1 MSDFV
6 DSLRSDLLGRRL
18 RLAVALLVIA
28 LIAAIVYAVLA
39 GSGSSAPPALSPV
52 APPTAGVQL
61 TPVGTEASQASA
73 ETTSGAGQSSG
84 ATRNP
89 FKPLSEP
96 KAKAASTSSAG
107 ASSSSGSPGS
117 TASGSQPSTST
128 GSEASPGSKSS
139 SGAPPAKRKAQKPQT
154 VYRVSVGF
162 GVAAPG
168 TPVEA
173 ARLTPFEDLARQ
185 QPLPSAQQA
194 LIVFRGVV
202 AGGKSATFTLVG
214 EAILRGTAVCRPS
227 AAQCQTID
235 LQAGQTEE
243 LEYAPPGAAPTN
255 YLLHIVS
262 IDSAKATASAAR
274 RIIARESRAGARLLH
289 STGSEA
295 LPGLRYSAA
304 KGVLVFAGTRAHDA
318 LASVAAVAVLDSA
331 PQAPSVSK

>member
-18 RLAVALLVIA
+18 RLVVALLAIA

-39 GSGSSAPPALSPV
+39 GSGSSAPTALSPV
-52 APPTAGVQL
+52 APPAAGVRL

-96 KAKAASTSSAG
+96 KAKAASTSPAG
-107 ASSSSGSPGS
+107 ASPSSGS
-117 TASGSQPSTST
+117 TASGSQPNAST
-128 GSEASPGSKSS
+128 GPETSPESKSS
-139 SGAPPAKRKAQKPQT
+139 SGAAPSKPKAQKPQT

-168 TPVEA
+168 TPVDA
-173 ARLTPFEDLARQ
+173 TQLTPFANLARQ

-235 LQAGQTEE
+235 LKAGQTEE

-274 RIIARESRAGARLLH
+274 RILARESTAGARLLR
-289 STGSEA
+289 STDLEA

-304 KGVLVFAGTRAHDA
+304 KGVLVFAGSRAHDA
-318 LASVAAVAVLDSA
+318 RASIATVAVLDSA